1 MVFSHHQQQQ
11 QEEKY
16 AKIIIFYGFQTL
28 RPSSSSSRKQEWLK
42 SSFSIC
48 FRSYG
53 RDFWEQFWC
62 FSVLHCHGVFSS
74 GRCIWAAAHR
84 RWRFSILHY
93 NGVFPSAAAGEKN
106 VTSSVSTGFRSYVRD
121 FLGASLMLLRPSL
134 PWCFPIREV
143 HLSSSCS
150 SSRRKNLLNHH
161 FVYIG
166 FGSCVRKFLNVNVD
180 AAAAA
185 ERNVTSSVSTGFRSY
200 VRDFLGAI
208 LTLLRPSLPWCDLL

>member
-106 VTSSVSTGFRSYVRD
+106 VTSSVSTGFRSDASPPFTAMV
-121 FLGASLMLLRPSL
+121 LSHPGGASEQQLQQQQEEKLAKSSFCIYRLRKLRSKVFE
-134 PWCFPIREV
+134 CKCRRGG
-143 HLSSSCS
+143 SSGKKYNIIS
-150 SSRRKNLLNHH
+150 
-161 FVYIG
+161 FDG
-166 FGSCVRKFLNVNVD
+166 FQK
-180 AAAAA
+180 
-185 ERNVTSSVSTGFRSY
+185 
-200 VRDFLGAI
+200 
-208 LTLLRPSLPWCDLL
+208 LR